1 MSQTSRGN
9 LLRGS
14 LTGGLVAALAFVATA
29 KADAVGDF
37 YKGKNLTAIISFAPG
52 GGYDVYARTIAQ
64 HLQQYI
70 PGSPTIVLQHM
81 PGGGGVKAANYFDN
95 IAAQDGSIVAMIA
108 DSVGVS
114 LKLRPKGAK
123 FDPAKWEY
131 IGRAV
136 TSATVLLVH
145 RNAPATT
152 LDALRKTEITAGA
165 TGTGS
170 MSFMGPKVYR
180 EMLGLRTKVV
190 AGYPGTNPI
199 VLAIEKGEVH
209 ALNWSWASAKSV
221 RGQWLTEKTL
231 IPLIQF
237 ALERAPDLP
246 NVPLALELAG
256 NADDKAAIRFMSHY
270 AAIGRALAAPPKIP
284 RDRLAA
290 LRKAFDDTMKDPKF
304 LADAKKRKMDI
315 EPATG
320 EAVNKVM
327 REAMATPASVIAKA
341 QSALNRK

>member
-1 MSQTSRGN
+1 MSQSSRGF

-14 LTGGLVAALAFVATA
+14 VVAAVVAA
-29 KADAVGDF
+29 SAVVSSAQADAVGDF
-37 YKGKNLTAIISFAPG
+37 YKGRNLTTIISFAPG

-64 HLQQYI
+64 HMEQYI
-70 PGSPTIVLQHM
+70 PGKPTIVLQHM

-95 IAAQDGSIVAMIA
+95 IAAQDGSVIAMIV

-145 RNAPATT
+145 KGSPATS
-152 LDALRKTEITAGA
+152 LEGLRKAEITAGA

-180 EMLGLRTKVV
+180 EMLGLKVKVV

-209 ALNWSWASAKSV
+209 SINWAWASAKSV
-221 RGQWLTEKTL
+221 RGQWLSDKTL
-231 IPLIQF
+231 VPLIQF
-237 ALERAPDLP
+237 SLERSADLP
-246 NVPLALELAG
+246 NVPLALELTD

-270 AAIGRALAAPPKIP
+270 AAIGRALV
-284 RDRLAA
+284 
-290 LRKAFDDTMKDPKF
+290 AFDMTMKDPKF
-304 LADAKKRKMDI
+304 LADSKTRKMDI
-315 EPATG
+315 EPASG

-327 REAMATPASVIAKA
+327 REAMATPASAIAKA
-341 QSALNRK
+341 QEALNKK